1 MGHLSGYWNLVF
13 EALFRPFDL
22 LTQQL
27 ITAAAWAF
35 IWDTP
40 STLLDVESVMLFST
54 NPLRKC
60 GTAYIGL
67 GAACDR
73 ERDSARL
80 EIPAISIHICV
91 TLDLDVT
98 SLVSSKL

>member
-1 MGHLSGYWNLVF
+1 MI
-13 EALFRPFDL
+13 A
-22 LTQQL
+22 
-27 ITAAAWAF
+27 AAAWAL
-35 IWDTP
+35 IWDTL

-60 GTAYIGL
+60 GTAKTGL

-80 EIPAISIHICV
+80 EIPAIPIHICI
-91 TLDLDVT
+91 TLELDVT